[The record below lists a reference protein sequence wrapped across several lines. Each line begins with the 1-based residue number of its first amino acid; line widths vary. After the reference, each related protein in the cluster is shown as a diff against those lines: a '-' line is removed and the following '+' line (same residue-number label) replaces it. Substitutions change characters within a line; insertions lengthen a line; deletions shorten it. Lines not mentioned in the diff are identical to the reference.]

1 MVGMTTALQWA
12 PAAIA
17 VVAFIVALTKGAHWA
32 GGVTT
37 ALQEL
42 RRDVTDL
49 ANDHEEVE
57 AKLVELQAGQARMEA
72 SLDHLHKCVH
82 RLDTRLNQIEAGR
95 GQVGFGE
102 AGLGMASRAWNEE
115 VPNED

>member
-1 MVGMTTALQWA
+1 MEGMDLISYA
-12 PAAIA
+12 PWVIAA
-17 VVAFIVALTKGAHWA
+17 VAFTVAMAKGAHWA

-57 AKLVELQAGQARMEA
+57 AKLVALQAGQARMEA

-82 RLDTRLNQIEAGR
+82 RLDSRIDRIESKLPNVGVRLNRSGA
-95 GQVGFGE
+95 
-102 AGLGMASRAWNEE
+102 NEE
-115 VPNED
+115 S